1 MELKKGRNANSG
13 VDYYSVSKTLSKYV
27 KNALTNNVR
36 KQNNKNG
43 KKKIINIK

>member
-1 MELKKGRNANSG
+1 MS
-13 VDYYSVSKTLSKYV
+13 

-43 KKKIINIK
+43 KKKIINIKQDENNTVR